1 MRTLDQ
7 VEYSQDATV
16 AAVTDFYTFLT
27 KMYLPESAVVH
38 PPPGGWPTLASDL
51 RGLGK
56 SEEVLSLLSHLP
68 YVRQDLDDSEVPQV
82 TPGGRWI
89 DWRMSG
95 TWAREGGSDIDE
107 LRTITEGPAIM
118 EHVPESVV
126 GLTMSEHH
134 VFLIDTELGVV
145 YWPECPGRLRDG
157 PRCIEDDPYDY
168 CDDDDDAEWRAD
180 GAAWSVADFFRVL
193 KAEYRSLR
201 WVPWNE
207 YEVLDSESTMAR
219 NPIPALQDV
228 YRRHGWPNLQ
238 QYHKE
243 ECLEETK
250 AVRVAIE
257 QGRDGDEEGGD
268 AEGA

>member
-1 MRTLDQ
+1 MPTLDQ
-7 VEYSQDATV
+7 VEYSQEATV
-16 AAVTDFYTFLT
+16 AAVTDFYAFLT

-38 PPPGGWPTLASDL
+38 PPPEGWPTLASDL
-51 RGLGK
+51 QDLGK

-68 YVRQDLDDSEVPQV
+68 YVRQDLPDNQKPEV
-82 TPGGRWI
+82 TPDGYWI
-89 DWRMSG
+89 DWRKAGSSL
-95 TWAREGGSDIDE
+95 RRGGSNIDA
-107 LRTITEGPAIM
+107 LRTTTEGPAFT

-168 CDDDDDAEWRAD
+168 CDDDDEAEWRAD
-180 GAAWSVADFFRVL
+180 GAAWSIADFFEVL
-193 KAEYRSLR
+193 KDEFRSLR
-201 WVPWNE
+201 WVPRDE
-207 YEVLDSESTMAR
+207 YKVMDSEIKRRR
-219 NPIPALQDV
+219 NPIPALQEV

-238 QYHKE
+238 QYRKQ

-250 AVRVAIE
+250 AVMVAME
-257 QGRDGDEEGGD
+257 
-268 AEGA
+268 

>member
-1 MRTLDQ
+1 MPTLDQ
-7 VEYSQDATV
+7 VEYSQETTV
-16 AAVTDFYTFLT
+16 AAVTDFYAFLT

-51 RGLGK
+51 QDLGK
-56 SEEVLSLLSHLP
+56 SDEVLSLLSHLP
-68 YVRQDLDDSEVPQV
+68 YVREDLPDNGIPQV
-82 TPGGRWI
+82 TPGGSWA

-95 TWAREGGSDIDE
+95 VWVREGRSDIDG
-107 LRTITEGPAIM
+107 LRTVTEGPAIM
-118 EHVPESVV
+118 EQVPESVV

-134 VFLIDTELGVV
+134 VFLIDTDLGVV

-168 CDDDDDAEWRAD
+168 CDDDDEADWRAD
-180 GAAWSVADFFRVL
+180 GAAWSVVDFFKVL

-207 YEVLDSESTMAR
+207 YQVLDSETRRRR
-219 NPIPALQDV
+219 NPIPALQEV

-238 QYHKE
+238 QYRKQ
-243 ECLEETK
+243 ECLKETK
-250 AVRVAIE
+250 AVMVAME
-257 QGRDGDEEGGD
+257 QGGDE
-268 AEGA
+268 AGA

>member
-1 MRTLDQ
+1 MPTLDQ
-7 VEYSQDATV
+7 IEYSEEATV
-16 AAVTDFYTFLT
+16 AAVTDFYAFLT
-27 KMYLPESAVVH
+27 KMYLPGSAVVH

-51 RGLGK
+51 RDLGK
-56 SEEVLSLLSHLP
+56 SDEVLSLLSHLP
-68 YVRQDLDDSEVPQV
+68 YIRQDVNDNEVPQV
-82 TPGGRWI
+82 TPGSRWI
-89 DWRMSG
+89 DWRTFG
-95 TWAREGGSDIDE
+95 VWVREGGSDIDE

-126 GLTMSEHH
+126 GLTTSEHH

-168 CDDDDDAEWRAD
+168 CDDEEEAEWRAD
-180 GAAWSVADFFRVL
+180 GAAWSVSDFFKVL

-201 WVPWNE
+201 WVPCNE
-207 YEVLDSESTMAR
+207 YEVLDLETTRGR
-219 NPIPALQDV
+219 NSIPMLQEV

-238 QYHKE
+238 QYRKE

-250 AVRVAIE
+250 AVMTAME
-257 QGRDGDEEGGD
+257 QGGDE
-268 AEGA
+268 

>member
-7 VEYSQDATV
+7 VEFSEEATV
-16 AAVTDFYTFLT
+16 AAVTDFYVFLT

-51 RGLGK
+51 QCLGK
-56 SEEVLSLLSHLP
+56 SDEVLSLLSHLP
-68 YVRQDLDDSEVPQV
+68 YIRQDLDDNEIPEI

-89 DWRMSG
+89 DWRMFG
-95 TWAREGGSDIDE
+95 TWVREGGSDIDE
-107 LRTITEGPAIM
+107 LRTITEGPAIT

-134 VFLIDTELGVV
+134 TFLIDTELGVI

-168 CDDDDDAEWRAD
+168 CDDEEDAEWRAD
-180 GAAWSVADFFRVL
+180 GAAWSVADFFKVL
-193 KAEYRSLR
+193 KAEYRLLR
-201 WVPWNE
+201 WVPCNE
-207 YEVLDSESTMAR
+207 YEVLDSESAMTR
-219 NPIPALQDV
+219 NHIPALQEV
-228 YRRHGWPNLQ
+228 YRRHGWPNSQ
-238 QYHKE
+238 EYRKE

-250 AVRVAIE
+250 AVMIAIE
-257 QGRDGDEEGGD
+257 QAGDEE
-268 AEGA
+268 EGRT